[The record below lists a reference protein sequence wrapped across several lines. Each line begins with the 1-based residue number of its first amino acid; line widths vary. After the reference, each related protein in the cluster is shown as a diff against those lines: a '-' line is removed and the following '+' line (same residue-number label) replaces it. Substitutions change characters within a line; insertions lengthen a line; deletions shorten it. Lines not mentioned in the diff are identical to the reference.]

1 MVNRKILIE
10 IENKIKQ
17 IVGVDPNELK
27 LEISKKVKEHL
38 ESLLNDRQC
47 LLNEMFE
54 WTPLNVQRV
63 QKVNDHLKFLSD
75 SLFERYNS
83 MEKKVSLICDNSSF
97 DDDYEI
103 DGSLRFSY
111 NDDNSVL
118 HLEDDSF
125 YGSDF
130 NLMCAIIDSYFEQD
144 RRIFPIYTE
153 LDELNWNIECLNHPY
168 LKLCYATHCLCCDG
182 LFSIPDFIRLND
194 FWTEIR
200 FTEQS
205 ITQQD
210 GSRFKNKELFL
221 N

>member
-1 MVNRKILIE
+1 MGNRENIIE

-17 IVGVDPNELK
+17 IVGDDPDGLK
-27 LEISKKVKEHL
+27 LIISKEVKEQL
-38 ESLLNDRQC
+38 ESLLFDRMC
-47 LLNEMFE
+47 LLNGMFE

-75 SLFERYNS
+75 SLLERYLAIES
-83 MEKKVSLICDNSSF
+83 KSSIICDNPAF
-97 DDDYEI
+97 DYDYEI

-111 NDDNSVL
+111 NGDRSIL

-130 NLMCAIIDSYFEQD
+130 NLMCATIDMYFSQNTWKSPL
-144 RRIFPIYTE
+144 FVK
-153 LDELNWNIECLNHPY
+153 LDDLNWNIECLNHKD
-168 LKLCYATHCLCCDG
+168 LKLCYVTHCFCCHG

-194 FWTEIR
+194 FWAEIM

-210 GSRFKNKELFL
+210 GTRFMKEDNL
-221 N
+221 